1 MEKHLVKLLSV
12 FLVIKIIAPNKCTVP
27 GKKPATRMLVLLL
40 MTVSGKVWQIMTLCH
55 SDTLLQM
62 DTSLSAQVLEGT
74 TYRGLQA
81 SSPWTNGMKKKI
93 IVMAYSKENF

>member
-1 MEKHLVKLLSV
+1 
-12 FLVIKIIAPNKCTVP
+12 
-27 GKKPATRMLVLLL
+27 MLVLLL
-40 MTVSGKVWQIMTLCH
+40 MTVSGKVWQIMALCH

-81 SSPWTNGMKKKI
+81 SSPRTNGMKKKI
-93 IVMAYSKENF
+93 IVMAYSKEKFWLHISIANYLDFGSDTTTSNLKEN